1 MTVGVNEMDVDALR
15 ESPLGKLVPI
25 SGYDPRFR
33 EQYDYFAYVPDPLP
47 RQLQLGAA
55 TYSSVIDAA
64 TAMARADQAASLLP
78 NPVLLARPATR
89 REAVSTS
96 ALEGTYAALS
106 DVFEAD
112 FLDADEITSTVSE
125 VRNYVT
131 AAERAYE
138 LIGWGHPI
146 SIRMLEDLQRELLRG
161 TPSDGP
167 DAGSVRTTQVF
178 IGVGNRRVESA
189 RFVPPPADHR
199 LTDGV
204 ESWQAWIQGSGE
216 VPTIIRVAVAHY
228 QFETLHPFHDGNG
241 RLGRLVMAL
250 QLMGAGDLK
259 YPVLNI
265 SPWLEQNRTEY
276 QDGLLRVSQTGEWD
290 PWVCFI
296 SAAVHAEALEV
307 IARVDKLLSLRE
319 DFQATLK
326 GAKGVSL
333 RIADDLI
340 GYPMITASLAAKL
353 FGVSYQAANSAIA
366 KLVDTGILR
375 QRTAG
380 RYDRIFQCD
389 AVLSALEY

>member
-1 MTVGVNEMDVDALR
+1 MDVEKLR
-15 ESPLGKLVPI
+15 QSPIGQIVPI

-33 EQYDYFAYVPDPLP
+33 EQYDYFAFVPAPLP
-47 RQLQLGAA
+47 ERIRINDA
-55 TYSSVIDAA
+55 TYAVVIDASA
-64 TAMARADQAASLLP
+64 AMARADQAASLLP
-78 NPVLLARPATR
+78 NPALLARPATR

-112 FLDADEITSTVSE
+112 FLDADELSSSVSE
-125 VRNYVT
+125 VRNYVI
-131 AAERAYE
+131 AAEHAYE
-138 LIGWGHPI
+138 LIERGQQI

-161 TPSDGP
+161 TPSDGSH
-167 DAGSVRTTQVF
+167 AERVRTTQVF
-178 IGVGNRRVESA
+178 IGVGTRRVEFA

-199 LTDGV
+199 LLDGLDAWQ
-204 ESWQAWIQGSGE
+204 SWIRDTGSSI
-216 VPTIIRVAVAHY
+216 PTIIRIAAAHY

-250 QLMGAGDLK
+250 QLMTDGELR

-290 PWVCFI
+290 QWVCLI
-296 SAAVHAEALEV
+296 ATAIHAEALEV
-307 IARVDKLLSLRE
+307 IARVDKLLDLRE
-319 DFQATLK
+319 SFQLTLK
-326 GAKGVSL
+326 GSKGVAL
-333 RIADDLI
+333 RIADDLV

-353 FGVSYQAANSAIA
+353 YDVSYQAANSAIA
-366 KLVDTGILR
+366 RLVEKGILR

-389 AVLSALEY
+389 AALAALEQ

>member
-1 MTVGVNEMDVDALR
+1 MDVDKLR
-15 ESPLGKLVPI
+15 GSPIGQLVSI
-25 SGYDPRFR
+25 TGYDSRFG
-33 EQYDYFAYVPDPLP
+33 EQYDCLAYVPDPLP
-47 RQLQLGAA
+47 AELNLDAA
-55 TYSSVIDAA
+55 TYAAVIDASA
-64 TAMARADQAASLLP
+64 AMARADQAASLLP

-112 FLDADEITSTVSE
+112 FLDADEMTSSVSE

-138 LIGWGHPI
+138 LIEQGQPI

-161 TPSDGP
+161 TASDGP
-167 DAGSVRTTQVF
+167 HAGSVRTTQVF
-178 IGVGNRRVESA
+178 IGVGNRRVVSA
-189 RFVPPPADHR
+189 RFVPPPPDHR
-199 LTDGV
+199 LTDGLQ
-204 ESWQAWIQGSGE
+204 SWQAWIRESSGAI
-216 VPTIIRVAVAHY
+216 PTIIRVAAAHY

-250 QLMGAGDLK
+250 QLMSAGDLR

-296 SAAVHAEALEV
+296 SSAVHAEALEV
-307 IARVDKLLSLRE
+307 IARIDKLLALRE
-319 DFQATLK
+319 SFQMTLQ

-353 FGVSYQAANSAIA
+353 YEVSYQAANSAIS
-366 KLVDTGILR
+366 KLVERGILR

-389 AVLSALEY
+389 AVLTALEY

>member
-1 MTVGVNEMDVDALR
+1 V
-15 ESPLGKLVPI
+15 GKLVPI
-25 SGYDPRFR
+25 SGYDPRFKAD
-33 EQYDYFAYVPDPLP
+33 YDYVAFVPDPLP
-47 RQLQLGAA
+47 SELLLDAA
-55 TYSSVIDAA
+55 TYNAVVDATA
-64 TAMARADQAASLLP
+64 AMARADQAASLLP
-78 NPVLLARPATR
+78 NPALLARPATR

-112 FLDADEITSTVSE
+112 FLDADELTSSVSE

-138 LIGWGHPI
+138 LVAQGQPV
-146 SIRMLEDLQRELLRG
+146 SIRMLEDLQQELLRG
-161 TPSDGP
+161 TASDGP
-167 DAGSVRTTQVF
+167 HAGSIRTTQVF
-178 IGVGNRRVESA
+178 IGVGNRRVTSA

-199 LTDGV
+199 LIDGLDA
-204 ESWQAWIQGSGE
+204 WQDWIRNSNNPI
-216 VPTIIRVAVAHY
+216 PTIVRVAAAHY

-250 QLMGAGDLK
+250 QLMAAGDLR

-276 QDGLLRVSQTGEWD
+276 QDGLLQVSQTGDWN
-290 PWVCFI
+290 PWVCLI
-296 SAAVHAEALEV
+296 STAIHVESLEV
-307 IARVDKLLSLRE
+307 IARVDKLLALRE
-319 DFQATLK
+319 SFQMTLQ
-326 GAKGVSL
+326 GSKGVSL

-353 FGVSYQAANSAIA
+353 YGVSYQAANTAIS
-366 KLVDTGILR
+366 KLVELGILR
-375 QRTAG
+375 QRTTG

-389 AVLSALEY
+389 EVLAALEY

>member
-1 MTVGVNEMDVDALR
+1 MDVDALR
-15 ESPLGKLVPI
+15 GSPIGQLVPI
-25 SGYDPRFR
+25 SGYDSRFR
-33 EQYDYFAYVPDPLP
+33 EQYNYVAYVPDPLP
-47 RQLQLGAA
+47 RQPQLGAD

-64 TAMARADQAASLLP
+64 TAIARADQAACLLP

-112 FLDADEITSTVSE
+112 FLDADEITSTVGE

-138 LIGWGHPI
+138 LIAQGHPI

-167 DAGSVRTTQVF
+167 HAGSVRTTQVF
-178 IGVGNRRVESA
+178 IGVGSRRVESA

-199 LTDGV
+199 LTDGL
-204 ESWQAWIQGSGE
+204 ESWQAWIQGSAA
-216 VPTIIRVAVAHY
+216 VPTIIRVAVTHY

-296 SAAVHAEALEV
+296 AAAVHAEALEV
-307 IARVDKLLSLRE
+307 IARVDKLLALRE
-319 DFQATLK
+319 GFQTTLK
-326 GAKGVSL
+326 GSKGVSL

-353 FGVSYQAANSAIA
+353 YDVSYQAANSAIA
-366 KLVDTGILR
+366 KLVDMGILR

-389 AVLSALEY
+389 AVLNALEY

>member
-1 MTVGVNEMDVDALR
+1 MDVDKLQS
-15 ESPLGKLVPI
+15 SPIGTLVPI
-25 SGYDPRFR
+25 SGYDPRFG
-33 EQYDYFAYVPDPLP
+33 EQYDYVAYVPDPLP
-47 RQLQLGAA
+47 PELNLDAA
-55 TYSSVIDAA
+55 TYAAVIDAA
-64 TAMARADQAASLLP
+64 AAMARADQAASLLP

-112 FLDADEITSTVSE
+112 FLDADEITSSVGE

-138 LIGWGHPI
+138 LIEQDHPI
-146 SIRMLEDLQRELLRG
+146 SIRMLEDLQGELLHG
-161 TPSDGP
+161 TASDGP
-167 DAGSVRTTQVF
+167 HAGSVRTTQVF
-178 IGVGNRRVESA
+178 IGVGNRRVDSA

-199 LTDGV
+199 LTDGLRAW
-204 ESWQAWIQGSGE
+204 EDWIQNRSAI
-216 VPTIIRVAVAHY
+216 PTIIQVAVAHY

-241 RLGRLVMAL
+241 RLGRLIMAL
-250 QLMGAGDLK
+250 QLMSAGDLR

-307 IARVDKLLSLRE
+307 IARVDKLLALRE
-319 DFQATLK
+319 GFQVTLQ
-326 GAKGVSL
+326 GSKGVSL

-353 FGVSYQAANSAIA
+353 YEVSYQAANSAIS
-366 KLVDTGILR
+366 KLVERGILR

-389 AVLSALEY
+389 AVLTALEY

>member
-1 MTVGVNEMDVDALR
+1 MEVDKLR
-15 ESPLGKLVPI
+15 GSPIGQLVPI
-25 SGYDPRFR
+25 SGYDSRFG
-33 EQYDYFAYVPDPLP
+33 EPYDCVAYVPDPLP
-47 RQLQLGAA
+47 AKLDLDAA
-55 TYSSVIDAA
+55 TYGAVVDA
-64 TAMARADQAASLLP
+64 TVAMARADQAASSLP
-78 NPVLLARPATR
+78 NPALLARPATR

-106 DVFEAD
+106 DVFAAD
-112 FLDADEITSTVSE
+112 FLDADEITSSVSE

-138 LIGWGHPI
+138 LIEQGQPI

-161 TPSDGP
+161 TASDGLH
-167 DAGSVRTTQVF
+167 AGSVRTTQVF
-178 IGVGNRRVESA
+178 IGVGNRRVDSA

-199 LTDGV
+199 LTDGLQ
-204 ESWQAWIQGSGE
+204 SWQAWIQDSGS
-216 VPTIIRVAVAHY
+216 VIPNIIRVAAAHY

-250 QLMGAGDLK
+250 QLMSAGDLR

-276 QDGLLRVSQTGEWD
+276 QDGLLRVSRTGQWD
-290 PWVCFI
+290 PWVRFV

-307 IARVDKLLSLRE
+307 IARVDKILALRE
-319 DFQATLK
+319 GFQTTLQ
-326 GAKGVSL
+326 GSKGVSR

-340 GYPMITASLAAKL
+340 GYPMITASVAAKL
-353 FGVSYQAANSAIA
+353 YDVSYQAANSAIS
-366 KLVDTGILR
+366 KLVERGILR

-389 AVLSALEY
+389 AVLTALEY